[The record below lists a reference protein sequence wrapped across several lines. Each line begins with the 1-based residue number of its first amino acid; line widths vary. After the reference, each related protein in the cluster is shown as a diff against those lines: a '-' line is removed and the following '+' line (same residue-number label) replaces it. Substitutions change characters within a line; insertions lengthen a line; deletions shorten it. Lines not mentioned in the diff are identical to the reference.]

1 MSLSIVQ
8 RIKLGFALLLLLLL
22 VLGAISYTNTSNIHS
37 KLKRVTDEA
46 TPFTLAISSLK
57 EILLSANRDAVS
69 FLGVW
74 DSGQLDRYQN
84 AYGQAKERYDAGIG
98 NMASFNVTDDVKR
111 SLMQSERTA
120 ANFFATSEE
129 LIRLHTE
136 A

>member
-46 TPFTLAISSLK
+46 TPFTLPIGSLK

-84 AYGQAKERYDAGIG
+84 AYEQAKERYDAG
-98 NMASFNVTDDVKR
+98 R
-111 SLMQSERTA
+111 
-120 ANFFATSEE
+120 
-129 LIRLHTE
+129 
-136 A
+136 

>member
-1 MSLSIVQ
+1 M
-8 RIKLGFALLLLLLL
+8 
-22 VLGAISYTNTSNIHS
+22 
-37 KLKRVTDEA
+37 
-46 TPFTLAISSLK
+46 
-57 EILLSANRDAVS
+57 LSANRDAVS

-84 AYGQAKERYDAGIG
+84 AYGQAKERYDVGIR
-98 NMASFNVTDDVKR
+98 NMTSFNVTDDVKR

-136 A
+136 EVGLRSSLLQMKVQFLQLEDTYRSAADLLLHFTSGQRSLQNKAELITSGIARDIKLIL